1 VAVEWVIQADDLT
14 GAADTAVGFGAAG
27 LPTLVLPWRG
37 AVPAAPP
44 EAAVLAFDTASRE
57 LDADTAADRAGEVAH
72 WFAGHCG
79 ERAWLYK
86 KVDSTLRGNAA
97 AELSAVEHALC
108 EAGRCPSLV
117 VVAPA
122 FPALGRTTVDGH
134 QRWNGEA
141 IDVARLLGPPDDTR
155 VKRVVVDALQTA
167 DLEAL
172 ADRVEAL
179 PERPLLVGSGGLA
192 AAHAARRRGQSPP
205 AARPR
210 AAGPVLVVSG
220 SRTPLAARQAD
231 VLGRRARSLTRV
243 ALADAEQAGS
253 AAAHALEAGGDV
265 LLTGPAASTPD
276 VAGSLG
282 RAAARALR
290 TARPRLVIAVGGDT
304 AHGLCAALGVE
315 ALWVEREAAPG
326 APLLR
331 CTCADGR
338 DLRLVLKSG
347 SFGED
352 DLLAQLVASA

>member
-1 VAVEWVIQADDLT
+1 MIQADDLT

-44 EAAVLAFDTASRE
+44 EAAVLAFDTASRD
-57 LDADTAADRAGEVAH
+57 LDADRAADRAGKVAD

-86 KVDSTLRGNAA
+86 KLDSTLRGNAA
-97 AELSAVEHALC
+97 AELAAVEHALC
-108 EAGRCPSLV
+108 AAGRCPPLV

-122 FPALGRTTVDGH
+122 FPALGRTTVDGR
-134 QRWNGEA
+134 QRWDGEA
-141 IDVARLLGPPDDTR
+141 IDVARLLGPPDHAQ
-155 VKRVVVDALQTA
+155 VERVVVDAVRTA

-179 PERPLLVGSGGLA
+179 PARPLLVGSGGLA
-192 AAHAARRRGQSPP
+192 AAHAARRQRQSAPP
-205 AARPR
+205 ARPR

-231 VLGRRARSLTRV
+231 VLCRRARSLTRV
-243 ALADAEQAGS
+243 VLADAEEAGS
-253 AAAHALEAGGDV
+253 AAAHALEAGDDV
-265 LLTGPAASTPD
+265 LLTGPAASTRG

-282 RAAARALR
+282 RAAACALR
-290 TARPRLVIAVGGDT
+290 TATPRLVIAVGGDT
-304 AHGLCAALGVE
+304 AHGVCAALGVA
-315 ALWVEREAAPG
+315 ALRAEREAAPG

-352 DLLAQLVASA
+352 DLLARLVASA